1 MSVNTD
7 QVIQILPLPDNT
19 FINGNKV
26 TITGLK
32 DRGIAKYAPNG
43 DYEISASSY
52 ASGDK
57 QPYAICNEDEQD
69 FWQCDFK
76 SNPNYKE
83 GQYSQYTKNPYTGGN
98 TPSSYQ
104 GGGYSGNTWTT
115 PVGTNNVVQVRGEWI
130 QVHIPYKAYIQQYS
144 IRTPTYTQHNTFP
157 RKFMLAASQNG
168 TEWVQLDQRNLRDD
182 DVPTGA
188 DIKKS
193 FDINSPE
200 KYSYFRLIVMGMGPN
215 METIKINE
223 FGLFG
228 TTMIAVNPRTV
239 SETFVTLKRSS
250 ELSEDVNQKATY
262 DGINMYD
269 KQYAK
274 YNLPNVEQDKQ
285 KPENKQLE
293 TETKPKEDTKENN
306 GIITVAMLPVIM
318 ASVLTGIIVYRMVR
332 K

>member
-1 MSVNTD
+1 
-7 QVIQILPLPDNT
+7 
-19 FINGNKV
+19 
-26 TITGLK
+26 
-32 DRGIAKYAPNG
+32 
-43 DYEISASSY
+43 
-52 ASGDK
+52 
-57 QPYAICNEDEQD
+57 
-69 FWQCDFK
+69 
-76 SNPNYKE
+76 
-83 GQYSQYTKNPYTGGN
+83 
-98 TPSSYQ
+98 
-104 GGGYSGNTWTT
+104 
-115 PVGTNNVVQVRGEWI
+115 
-130 QVHIPYKAYIQQYS
+130 
-144 IRTPTYTQHNTFP
+144 
-157 RKFMLAASQNG
+157 MLAASQNG

-200 KYSYFRLIVMGMGPN
+200 KYSYFRLIIMGMGPN

-228 TTMIAVNPRTV
+228 TTVIAVNPRTV

-250 ELSEDVNQKATY
+250 ELSDDVNQKTTY

-274 YNLPNVEQDKQ
+274 YNLPTVEPDKQ